1 MKKLILLAAIL
12 VLTSPATTIAQGN
25 DVMVEGKKR
34 LPLSQEERE
43 ERELERVYGTQVERD
58 NMTRGGNDRSTFDR
72 YGDGALGTFQNA
84 NETDRNLEESDAI
97 GINLRL
103 FEFE

>member
-1 MKKLILLAAIL
+1 MVLAA
-12 VLTSPATTIAQGN
+12 PAVANAQSGEAQ
-25 DVMVEGKKR
+25 VESKKR

-72 YGDGALGTFQNA
+72 YGDGRLGTFQNA